1 MNCETFQKV
10 TFVKLE
16 YQKEKKKQIEEI
28 LDVLMMRIFQNQDRF
43 QTTDAESPKTPR
55 KTKTKKSIPKNITI
69 YRKVKGKRIS

>member
-28 LDVLMMRIFQNQDRF
+28 LDVLMMRIFQN
-43 QTTDAESPKTPR
+43 
-55 KTKTKKSIPKNITI
+55 
-69 YRKVKGKRIS
+69 